1 MKSKKYQRYYIL
13 RLEKGEEIVKTVTEF
28 VKTKKLKGAFVLG
41 IGAGKE
47 FTLGCFDPEK
57 KTYIRRFFP
66 GDWEITNLNGNI
78 SWLDEETIVHIHIVI
93 GSTNFNTFSG
103 HLFSGTVTVTCE
115 LFVMP
120 LDTKLKRYRDSIIG
134 LNLLDL

>member
-1 MKSKKYQRYYIL
+1 MKLKKYQRYYLL
-13 RLEKGEEIVKTVTEF
+13 RLEKGDEIVKTVTEF
-28 VKTKKLKGAFVLG
+28 VKIKKIKGAFVLG

-66 GDWEITNLNGNI
+66 GDWEIANLVGNI
-78 SWLDEETIVHIHIVI
+78 SWLDEETIIHIHIVI

-103 HLFSGTVTVTCE
+103 HLFSGTVTATCE
-115 LFVMP
+115 IFVMP
-120 LDTKLKRYRDSIIG
+120 LDSRLKRYRDSIIG